1 MAMANGSTTITDSS
15 SNAVS
20 VIPYGNTAISTAQSK
35 FGGSSIYFDGTGDY
49 ALPAAG
55 AGFTFGL
62 DAFTIETWIYLMEI
76 MLYSF
81 RQQRP
86 APLPNRIRLSN
97 GFTRYAHQ
105 PPTAEEILDAG
116 YVAYTEPAYDA
127 ATEQLLWVDG
137 AYVIEALPPPI
148 PTPRWVDF
156 SAIVMSLPAI
166 NVMLGAVLQAAPGLY
181 GGLVVGLQNA
191 SEGDSRVFLNSW
203 NAAFAMG
210 LLSAELIVTVQE
222 IATEYDLPEAFI
234 EALEPTQ

>member
-1 MAMANGSTTITDSS
+1 
-15 SNAVS
+15 
-20 VIPYGNTAISTAQSK
+20 
-35 FGGSSIYFDGTGDY
+35 
-49 ALPAAG
+49 
-55 AGFTFGL
+55 
-62 DAFTIETWIYLMEI
+62 

-116 YVAYTEPAYDA
+116 YVGPYTEPAYDA
-127 ATEQLLWVDG
+127 ATEQLLWRDG
-137 AYVIEALPPPI
+137 SYVIEALPPPI

-156 SAIVMSLPAI
+156 SAAIMAMPAI
-166 NVMLGAVLQAAPGLY
+166 NVMLGAVLQTAPGLY

-203 NAAFAMG
+203 HAAIAMA
-210 LLSAELIVTVQE
+210 LISEELITTVQG
-222 IATEYDLPEAFI
+222 IAGEYDLPQGFI
-234 EALEPTQ
+234 DALVPLAPV

>member
-1 MAMANGSTTITDSS
+1 
-15 SNAVS
+15 
-20 VIPYGNTAISTAQSK
+20 
-35 FGGSSIYFDGTGDY
+35 
-49 ALPAAG
+49 
-55 AGFTFGL
+55 
-62 DAFTIETWIYLMEI
+62 
-76 MLYSF
+76 MLYSI

-86 APLPNRIRLSN
+86 APLPFRIRLSN

-105 PPTAEEILDAG
+105 PPTAEEIADAG

-156 SAIVMSLPAI
+156 SAAIMAMPAI

-203 NAAFAMG
+203 HAAIAMT
-210 LLSAELIVTVQE
+210 LVSEELITTVQGV
-222 IATEYDLPEAFI
+222 AGEYDLPQEFI
-234 EALEPTQ
+234 DAL

>member
-1 MAMANGSTTITDSS
+1 
-15 SNAVS
+15 
-20 VIPYGNTAISTAQSK
+20 
-35 FGGSSIYFDGTGDY
+35 
-49 ALPAAG
+49 
-55 AGFTFGL
+55 
-62 DAFTIETWIYLMEI
+62 

-81 RQQRP
+81 RNQRP

-105 PPTAEEILDAG
+105 PPTAEEIADAG

-156 SAIVMSLPAI
+156 SAAIMAMPAI
-166 NVMLGAVLQAAPGLY
+166 NAMLGAVLQAAPGLY

-203 NAAFAMG
+203 HAAIAMT
-210 LLSAELIVTVQE
+210 LVSEELTTTVQGV
-222 IATEYDLPEAFI
+222 AGEYDLPQEFI
-234 EALEPTQ
+234 DAL

>member
-1 MAMANGSTTITDSS
+1 
-15 SNAVS
+15 
-20 VIPYGNTAISTAQSK
+20 
-35 FGGSSIYFDGTGDY
+35 
-49 ALPAAG
+49 
-55 AGFTFGL
+55 
-62 DAFTIETWIYLMEI
+62 
-76 MLYSF
+76 MLYSI

-116 YVAYTEPAYDA
+116 YVAFTEPAYNA

-222 IATEYDLPEAFI
+222 IAAEYDLPEAFI
-234 EALEPTQ
+234 EALQPAA

>member
-1 MAMANGSTTITDSS
+1 
-15 SNAVS
+15 
-20 VIPYGNTAISTAQSK
+20 
-35 FGGSSIYFDGTGDY
+35 
-49 ALPAAG
+49 
-55 AGFTFGL
+55 
-62 DAFTIETWIYLMEI
+62 

-86 APLPNRIRLSN
+86 APLPNRIRLSS

-105 PPTAEEILDAG
+105 PPTAEEITDAG
-116 YVAYTEPAYDA
+116 YVGPYTEPAYDA

-156 SAIVMSLPAI
+156 SAAIMAMPAI

-203 NAAFAMG
+203 RSGIAMT
-210 LLSAELIVTVQE
+210 LVSEELIATVQAV
-222 IATEYDLPEAFI
+222 ATEYDLPEVFI
-234 EALEPTQ
+234 ASLAP

>member
-1 MAMANGSTTITDSS
+1 
-15 SNAVS
+15 
-20 VIPYGNTAISTAQSK
+20 
-35 FGGSSIYFDGTGDY
+35 
-49 ALPAAG
+49 
-55 AGFTFGL
+55 
-62 DAFTIETWIYLMEI
+62 

-97 GFTRYAHQ
+97 GFTRYKHQ
-105 PPTAEEILDAG
+105 PPTAEEIADAG

-156 SAIVMSLPAI
+156 SAAIMAMPAI

-181 GGLVVGLQNA
+181 GGMVVGLQQA

-203 NAAFAMG
+203 HAAIAMT
-210 LLSAELIVTVQE
+210 LVAEELITTVQQ
-222 IATEYDLPEAFI
+222 IAGEYDLPQEFI
-234 EALEPTQ
+234 DALVPLSPV

>member
-1 MAMANGSTTITDSS
+1 
-15 SNAVS
+15 
-20 VIPYGNTAISTAQSK
+20 
-35 FGGSSIYFDGTGDY
+35 
-49 ALPAAG
+49 
-55 AGFTFGL
+55 
-62 DAFTIETWIYLMEI
+62 

-116 YVAYTEPAYDA
+116 YIAYTEPAYDA

-166 NVMLGAVLQAAPGLY
+166 NVMLSAVLQAAPGLA
-181 GGLVVGLQNA
+181 GGMWVGLDKA
-191 SEGDSRVFLNSW
+191 SEGDSRVFLNAWTTSY
-203 NAAFAMG
+203 AMG
-210 LLSAELIVTVQE
+210 LLSAELIATVQQL
-222 IATEYDLPEAFI
+222 AAEYDLPDVFI
-234 EALEPTQ
+234 DSLAP

>member
-1 MAMANGSTTITDSS
+1 
-15 SNAVS
+15 
-20 VIPYGNTAISTAQSK
+20 
-35 FGGSSIYFDGTGDY
+35 
-49 ALPAAG
+49 
-55 AGFTFGL
+55 
-62 DAFTIETWIYLMEI
+62 
-76 MLYSF
+76 MLYSI

-156 SAIVMSLPAI
+156 SAAIMAMPAI

-203 NAAFAMG
+203 HSAIAMT
-210 LLSAELIVTVQE
+210 LVSEELIATVQGV
-222 IATEYDLPEAFI
+222 AGEYDLPQEFI
-234 EALEPTQ
+234 DAL

>member
-1 MAMANGSTTITDSS
+1 
-15 SNAVS
+15 
-20 VIPYGNTAISTAQSK
+20 
-35 FGGSSIYFDGTGDY
+35 
-49 ALPAAG
+49 
-55 AGFTFGL
+55 
-62 DAFTIETWIYLMEI
+62 

-86 APLPNRIRLSN
+86 APLPNRIRLSD
-97 GFTRYAHQ
+97 GFTRYKYQ

-116 YVAYTEPAYDA
+116 YVGPYTEPAYDA

-156 SAIVMSLPAI
+156 SAAIMAMPAI

-203 NAAFAMG
+203 RSAIALG
-210 LLSAELIVTVQE
+210 LITEELITTVQG
-222 IATEYDLPEAFI
+222 IAAEYDLPQEFI
-234 EALEPTQ
+234 DALVPLAPV

>member
-1 MAMANGSTTITDSS
+1 
-15 SNAVS
+15 
-20 VIPYGNTAISTAQSK
+20 
-35 FGGSSIYFDGTGDY
+35 
-49 ALPAAG
+49 
-55 AGFTFGL
+55 
-62 DAFTIETWIYLMEI
+62 
-76 MLYSF
+76 MLYSIHN
-81 RQQRP
+81 QRP
-86 APLPNRIRLSN
+86 APLPALIRLSD
-97 GFTRYAHQ
+97 GRPRTDPASF
-105 PPTAEEILDAG
+105 TAEEIADAG
-116 YVAYTEPAYDA
+116 YVGPYTEPAYDA

-210 LLSAELIVTVQE
+210 LLSAELITTVQE
-222 IATEYDLPEAFI
+222 IATEYDLPAPFI
-234 EALEPTQ
+234 EALAPAE

>member
-1 MAMANGSTTITDSS
+1 
-15 SNAVS
+15 
-20 VIPYGNTAISTAQSK
+20 
-35 FGGSSIYFDGTGDY
+35 
-49 ALPAAG
+49 
-55 AGFTFGL
+55 
-62 DAFTIETWIYLMEI
+62 

-105 PPTAEEILDAG
+105 PPTAEEIADAG
-116 YVAYTEPAYDA
+116 YIAYIEPAYNA
-127 ATEQLLWVDG
+127 ATEQLLWRDG

-156 SAIVMSLPAI
+156 SAAIMAMPAI

-203 NAAFAMG
+203 HAAIVMALVG
-210 LLSAELIVTVQE
+210 EELITTVQQ
-222 IATEYDLPEAFI
+222 IAGEYDLPQEFI
-234 EALEPTQ
+234 GALVPLSPV

>member
-1 MAMANGSTTITDSS
+1 
-15 SNAVS
+15 
-20 VIPYGNTAISTAQSK
+20 
-35 FGGSSIYFDGTGDY
+35 
-49 ALPAAG
+49 
-55 AGFTFGL
+55 
-62 DAFTIETWIYLMEI
+62 

-86 APLPNRIRLSN
+86 SPLPNRIRLSN
-97 GFTRYAHQ
+97 GFTRYTHQ

-116 YVAYTEPAYDA
+116 YVGPYTEPAYDA

-137 AYVIEALPPPI
+137 AYVIETLPPPI

-156 SAIVMSLPAI
+156 SSVVMSLPAI

-203 NAAFAMG
+203 TTAYAMG
-210 LLSAELIVTVQE
+210 LLSVELIGTVQG
-222 IATEYDLPEAFI
+222 IGAEYTLPEAFI
-234 EALEPTQ
+234 NALAPA

>member
-1 MAMANGSTTITDSS
+1 
-15 SNAVS
+15 
-20 VIPYGNTAISTAQSK
+20 
-35 FGGSSIYFDGTGDY
+35 
-49 ALPAAG
+49 
-55 AGFTFGL
+55 
-62 DAFTIETWIYLMEI
+62 

-156 SAIVMSLPAI
+156 SAVVMSLPTI
-166 NVMLGAVLQAAPGLY
+166 NIMLGAVLQAAPGLY
-181 GGLVVGLQNA
+181 GGLVVGLQQA
-191 SEGDSRVFLNSW
+191 SEGDSRVFLSSW
-203 NAAFAMG
+203 RAAYAM
-210 LLSAELIVTVQE
+210 ELITPELITTVQQL
-222 IATEYDLPEAFI
+222 ATEYDLPEVFI
-234 EALEPTQ
+234 DSLAP

>member
-1 MAMANGSTTITDSS
+1 
-15 SNAVS
+15 
-20 VIPYGNTAISTAQSK
+20 
-35 FGGSSIYFDGTGDY
+35 
-49 ALPAAG
+49 
-55 AGFTFGL
+55 
-62 DAFTIETWIYLMEI
+62 

-166 NVMLGAVLQAAPGLY
+166 NVMLSAVLQAAPGLA
-181 GGLVVGLQNA
+181 GGMWVGLDKA
-191 SEGDSRVFLNSW
+191 SEGDSRVFLNAWTTSY
-203 NAAFAMG
+203 AMG
-210 LLSAELIVTVQE
+210 LLSAELIATVQQL
-222 IATEYDLPEAFI
+222 AAEYDLPDVFI
-234 EALEPTQ
+234 DSLAP

>member
-1 MAMANGSTTITDSS
+1 MLWPLAGLKLLDVYTGASAAYSLRQLSNSYTGSLVT
-15 SNAVS
+15 VRRS
-20 VIPYGNTAISTAQSK
+20 VDNSEQ
-35 FGGSSIYFDGTGDY
+35 
-49 ALPAAG
+49 
-55 AGFTFGL
+55 GFNL
-62 DAFTIETWIYLMEI
+62 

-210 LLSAELIVTVQE
+210 LLSAELITTVQE
-222 IATEYDLPEAFI
+222 IAAEYDLPEAFI
-234 EALEPTQ
+234 DALG